1 MNASSSQ
8 ERHQLAVHFRAVAT
22 GYYNPMRASVLHD
35 R

>member
-8 ERHQLAVHFRAVAT
+8 ERHQLAAHFRAFAT
-22 GYYNPMRASVLHD
+22 GYYNPMRASIFHD